1 MQDIPRQLLY
11 QDKKGYGEIFN
22 NDPTG
27 VNNFLVQICQMLIS
41 KCNLNGSCVDLVKI
55 INESFYYSIK
65 INQQPGVFSD
75 DVNEVLKSELMEH
88 VGSQEK
94 VLITKVLIYL
104 LLSLSNDS
112 SEESQKVLE
121 ELGKKLKRE
130 VPTYSDFSAY
140 GFFEWV
146 KTERKKVSFTVDLS
160 PRPRRVSELEDHE
173 IYELTD
179 KFSSDR
185 ILYVVDLYE
194 SEEDKADAI
203 AAIENCLCRYKE
215 KQTLSERHFSELKSF
230 LGTLSSKEPEVEEL
244 NTAIESE
251 NQIAEQ
257 NRIIE
262 ELREQLKENEKILE
276 SRNKSIQQLQSKV
289 SGLET
294 EIEMFRNSAQ
304 QSENDYKALGEEM
317 ARVNEEN
324 ARLKSLL
331 AQLDQ
336 ADNAKRILSDDYAK
350 SELTSAIADRTI
362 PLIPLICTA
371 QHWGDRKQANIF
383 DLFIRRALGKNI
395 TAEDIILLD
404 QIDEYYSEETEGEK
418 KQKKDI
424 LETMKEILARPT
436 TQNLVYP
443 QADSTTNV
451 GCDQKQSEFKTF
463 LPPASEVQG
472 QIGSQ
477 KNEQKNLT

>member
-75 DVNEVLKSELMEH
+75 DVNEVLRSELMEH

-104 LLSLSNDS
+104 LLSLSNDA

-179 KFSSDR
+179 KFCTDR

-203 AAIENCLCRYKE
+203 AAIENCINRYKE
-215 KQTLSERHFSELKSF
+215 KQTLSERRVSELKSF
-230 LGTLSSKEPEVEEL
+230 LDSLSSQEPEEEL
-244 NTAIESE
+244 NANVESE

-276 SRNKSIQQLQSKV
+276 SRNKSILQLQSKV
-289 SGLET
+289 SALET
-294 EIEMFRNSAQ
+294 EIEMFRNSVQ

-317 ARVNEEN
+317 AKVNEEN
-324 ARLKSLL
+324 TRLKSLL

-336 ADNAKRILSDDYAK
+336 ADNAKRFLSDVNAK
-350 SELTSAIADRTI
+350 NDLTSAIADRTI

-395 TAEDIILLD
+395 TADDIILLD

-436 TQNLVYP
+436 EYNAAKYVE
-443 QADSTTNV
+443 NEI
-451 GCDQKQSEFKTF
+451 QKVEAGGKGVEKQYHKD
-463 LPPASEVQG
+463 
-472 QIGSQ
+472 
-477 KNEQKNLT
+477 

>member
-88 VGSQEK
+88 VGSQEI

-104 LLSLSNDS
+104 LLSLSNDA

-130 VPTYSDFSAY
+130 VPSYSDFSAY

-179 KFSSDR
+179 QFTISK
-185 ILYVVDLYE
+185 IQYVLDLYE
-194 SEEDKADAI
+194 SEEDKADAV
-203 AAIENCLCRYKE
+203 AAIDACVERYKTKLDLPE
-215 KQTLSERHFSELKSF
+215 RSYSEINAF
-230 LGTLSSKEPEVEEL
+230 LHNINKVEVKEEQLYEHDSNAILEEQ
-244 NTAIESE
+244 S
-251 NQIAEQ
+251 
-257 NRIIE
+257 RIIE
-262 ELREQLKENEKILE
+262 DLKTQLSNKDALLE
-276 SRNKSIQQLQSKV
+276 SKDKTIGSLRNRV
-289 SGLET
+289 SELESDA
-294 EIEMFRNSAQ
+294 EMYRS
-304 QSENDYKALGEEM
+304 SLHES
-317 ARVNEEN
+317 EEN
-324 ARLKSLL
+324 YK
-331 AQLDQ
+331 QLTEQ
-336 ADNAKRILSDDYAK
+336 TADINEAY
-350 SELTSAIADRTI
+350 
-362 PLIPLICTA
+362 C
-371 QHWGDRKQANIF
+371 
-383 DLFIRRALGKNI
+383 
-395 TAEDIILLD
+395 ILLD
-404 QIDEYYSEETEGEK
+404 LAKKHNLYKMELDVSCPEKDDQPQSHTERVVSLLRLADVAAHCGNRDLANQFDLLIRKALNEDITREDIRILNTIDAAYAGEK
-418 KQKKDI
+418 QEEKDDKRQAAEAI
-424 LETMKEILARPT
+424 REIASRPT
-436 TQNLVYP
+436 TQNTFTK
-443 QADSTTNV
+443 DSV
-451 GCDQKQSEFKTF
+451 HLG
-463 LPPASEVQG
+463 A
-472 QIGSQ
+472 GSTMNGDVIT
-477 KNEQKNLT
+477 KEL